1 MATPI
6 EVPHR
11 QDGPGPRR
19 MHAAFAFLLAVAA
32 VLRLFGLG
40 WLPSPAGDEGNWTL
54 YALRILHGE
63 PAALAPEAS
72 FVSLL
77 YARLIAL
84 SMSVL
89 GPTFTAARLV
99 GAAAVLMA
107 ITVVYL
113 VLGWM
118 GSWRAGL
125 GAAAVVTVH
134 PWAVFYARIASVPY
148 GLAFALLLAGP
159 VVFAAGVLRQRMA
172 MVAVGILVTGVAIH
186 FSPLSLVGA
195 AACGLFVLYPS
206 HRWVLRRPVTWMV
219 GAITALH
226 VAPVLLGAARV
237 AEAAPD
243 LPQIASFWPHLGGY
257 AHMTGTALM
266 GEATLRHFTS
276 VAMPAAAATVLL
288 VPLAVL
294 VWLAAAGSAPP
305 LLGRFAELYFAA
317 GVVLS
322 PLILAP
328 GRNWFLP
335 ANHMDRYLFAVLPG
349 LVLLAGEAAWRNR
362 RLRTAAVALL
372 VVWLAVCTGRA
383 AAAFLVGSG
392 VDRGELIFDGG
403 GGYRGWLVS
412 DRPRAT
418 MLTIRDAV
426 VREAAGEPATVLVAD
441 RVFIPLVF
449 AMEGTGIP
457 VFDVRRTQLPA
468 RRGPYFV
475 VLWPDAVLS
484 IGHPP
489 TAPPK
494 YVESN
499 RHLRERMARLFHRV
513 RMVEALRQRDGA
525 ALLEIW
531 RAEDPLPRLARAPA
545 PPDDA
550 AADESGR

>member
-1 MATPI
+1 VNGAART
-6 EVPHR
+6 
-11 QDGPGPRR
+11 
-19 MHAAFAFLLAVAA
+19 HAAFALVLGVAA
-32 VLRLFGLG
+32 VLRLSGLG

-63 PAALAPEAS
+63 PAALAPDAA

-99 GAAAVLMA
+99 GAGAVLLA
-107 ITVVYL
+107 ILVVYL
-113 VLGWM
+113 VLGWL

-125 GAAAVVTVH
+125 AAAAMMAVH

-148 GLAFALLLAGP
+148 GLAFALLVAGP
-159 VVFAAGVLRQRMA
+159 VVFAAGVLRQRIV
-172 MVAVGILVTGVAIH
+172 MVGVGILVTGLAIH

-195 AACGLFVLYPS
+195 AACGLFALHPA
-206 HRWVLRRPVTWMV
+206 HRWVLRRPATWIAVAVTIVHV
-219 GAITALH
+219 G
-226 VAPVLLGAARV
+226 PVLLGAARV

-243 LPQIASFWPHLGGY
+243 LPQLTSFWPNLGGY
-257 AHMTGTALM
+257 VHMTGSALM
-266 GEATLRHFTS
+266 GEATLRHFTN
-276 VAMPAAAATVLL
+276 VAMPARAATVLL
-288 VPLAVL
+288 LPLAGL
-294 VWLAAAGSAPP
+294 VWLAVSGPERP

-317 GVVLS
+317 GFLLS

-335 ANHMDRYLFAVLPG
+335 ANHMDRYVFAVLPG
-349 LVLLAGEAAWRNR
+349 LALLVGEAAGRDR
-362 RLRTAAVALL
+362 RLRTTTVALL
-372 VVWLAVCTGRA
+372 VGWLCLGTGRA
-383 AAAFLVGSG
+383 TAAFLMGSG
-392 VDRGELIFDGG
+392 VDHGELIFDGG

-418 MLTIRDAV
+418 MLRIQDTV
-426 VREAAGEPATVLVAD
+426 VREAAGGPATVLVAD

-449 AMEGTGIP
+449 AMQGSGIE
-457 VFDVRRTQLPA
+457 VHDVRRTPVPA

-475 VLWPDAVLS
+475 VLWPDSVLS

-499 RHLRERMARLFHRV
+499 RRLRERMTRLFHRV
-513 RMVEALRQRDGA
+513 RMVETLRQRDGA
-525 ALLEIW
+525 PLLEIW
-531 RAEDPLPRLARAPA
+531 RAEDPIPRLATAPA
-545 PPDDA
+545 PPEEGGA
-550 AADESGR
+550 PDESGR

>member
-1 MATPI
+1 MS
-6 EVPHR
+6 
-11 QDGPGPRR
+11 GPARI
-19 MHAAFAFLLAVAA
+19 HAAFAIVLAVAA
-32 VLRLFGLG
+32 VLRLAGLG

-54 YALRILHGE
+54 YGLRILHGE
-63 PAALAPEAS
+63 PAALAPDAA

-77 YARLIAL
+77 YARLIAVA
-84 SMSVL
+84 MAVL

-99 GAAAVLMA
+99 GALAVLVA
-107 ITVVYL
+107 IVVVYL
-113 VLGWM
+113 VFGWL

-125 GAAAVVTVH
+125 ATAAMIAVH
-134 PWAVFYARIASVPY
+134 PWTVLYARIASVPY

-159 VVFAAGVLRQRMA
+159 LLFAAGVLRERTA
-172 MVAVGILVTGVAIH
+172 MVAAGVLVTGSAIH

-195 AACGLFVLYPS
+195 AACGLFALHPA
-206 HRWVLRRPVTWMV
+206 HRWVLRRPATWIAV
-219 GAITALH
+219 ALTALH
-226 VAPVLLGAARV
+226 VWPVLRGAARV

-243 LPQIASFWPHLGGY
+243 LPQLTSFWPHVGGY
-257 AHMTGTALM
+257 VHMTGTALM

-276 VAMPAAAATVLL
+276 VAMSARAASVLL
-288 VPLAVL
+288 LPLAVL
-294 VWLAAAGSAPP
+294 VWLAASGPGRP

-317 GVVLS
+317 GLLLS

-335 ANHMDRYLFAVLPG
+335 ANHMDRYVFAVLPG
-349 LVLLAGEAAWRNR
+349 LALLVGEAAWRNR
-362 RLRTAAVALL
+362 RLRTTALALL
-372 VVWLAVCTGRA
+372 VAWLGLGTGRA
-383 AAAFLVGSG
+383 TAAFLMGSG
-392 VDRGELIFDGG
+392 VDHGELIFDGG

-418 MLTIRDAV
+418 MLRIRDTV
-426 VREAAGEPATVLVAD
+426 VREAAGGPATVLVAD

-449 AMEGTGIP
+449 AMEGSGAE
-457 VFDVRRTQLPA
+457 VHDVRRTPVPA

-475 VLWPDAVLS
+475 VLWPDSVLS

-499 RHLRERMARLFHRV
+499 RRLRERMTRLFHRV

-525 ALLEIW
+525 PLLEIW
-531 RAEDPLPRLARAPA
+531 RAEDPIPRLATVPA
-545 PPDDA
+545 PPEGEA
-550 AADESGR
+550 APDESGR

>member
-1 MATPI
+1 
-6 EVPHR
+6 
-11 QDGPGPRR
+11 
-19 MHAAFAFLLAVAA
+19 MHVAFAFLLAVAA

-99 GAAAVLMA
+99 GATAVLVA
-107 ITVVYL
+107 IVVVYL

-125 GAAAVVTVH
+125 AAAAVVAVH

-148 GLAFALLLAGP
+148 GLAFALLLVGP

-172 MVAVGILVTGVAIH
+172 MVGAGILVTGVAIH

-195 AACGLFVLYPS
+195 AACGLFLLHPS
-206 HRWVLRRPVTWMV
+206 HRWVLRRPVTWIA

-243 LPQIASFWPHLGGY
+243 LPQIASFWPHLFGY

-294 VWLAAAGSAPP
+294 AWLAVAGPAPP

-362 RLRTAAVALL
+362 RVRTAAVVLL
-372 VVWLAVCTGRA
+372 LGWLAVCTGRA
-383 AAAFLVGSG
+383 AVAFLVGSG
-392 VDRGELIFDGG
+392 VDHGELIFDGG

-418 MLTIRDAV
+418 MMRIRDTV
-426 VREAAGEPATVLVAD
+426 VREAAGGPATVLVAD

-457 VFDVRRTQLPA
+457 VFDVRRTQVPP

-499 RHLRERMARLFHRV
+499 RHLRDRMTRLFHRAA
-513 RMVEALRQRDGA
+513 MVEAFRQRDGA
-525 ALLEIW
+525 PLLEIW
-531 RAEDPLPRLARAPA
+531 RAEDPYPRLARAPA
-545 PPDDA
+545 PPDDVT
-550 AADESGR
+550 ADESGR